1 MWAYE
6 NENITDKGTEALLN
20 GISQLK
26 DLDKLAGK
34 CAVKIQVLE
43 SFLKGSL
50 DDLKN
55 QRKT

>member
-26 DLDKLAGK
+26 DLDKLD
-34 CAVKIQVLE
+34 IN
-43 SFLKGSL
+43 LKGYFFIYFI
-50 DDLKN
+50 KF
-55 QRKT
+55 